1 MSNEKNNKK
10 IEIVKGKGNLNISP
24 VKNHLDVEKPK
35 KKTDKNNIIIPTEKK
50 K

>member
-1 MSNEKNNKK
+1 MANDKNKK
-10 IEIVKGKGNLNISP
+10 IEIVKGNGKLNISP

-35 KKTDKNNIIIPTEKK
+35 KKADKNNIIIPTEKK

>member
-1 MSNEKNNKK
+1 MANDKNKK
-10 IEIVKGKGNLNISP
+10 IEIIKGNGKLNISP

-35 KKTDKNNIIIPTEKK
+35 KKADKTNIIIPTEKK

>member
-1 MSNEKNNKK
+1 MSNNNKK
-10 IEIVKGKGNLNISP
+10 IEIVKGNGKLNISP